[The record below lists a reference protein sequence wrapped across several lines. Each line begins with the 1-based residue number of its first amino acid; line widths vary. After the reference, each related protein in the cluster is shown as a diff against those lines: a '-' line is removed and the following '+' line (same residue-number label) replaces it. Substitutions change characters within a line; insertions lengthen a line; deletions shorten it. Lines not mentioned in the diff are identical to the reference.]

1 MTFEG
6 LTWTERGSG
15 TFKPMKNDYLHKEY
29 ELCFEQLRFYD
40 ERQINLL
47 KFLFSLTSAVAAAQ
61 FALYKLFGAP
71 TKDFHICLAFLA
83 IIVFVGSQLVYLSMV
98 QNRLYF
104 VFTARQ
110 INALRRHLLREEAP
124 SFAENQLYTK
134 TDFSA
139 IKPFSVHTYLL
150 LGSAFIT
157 SLFGGVFVYG
167 LCQIVIGKPCWCTVT
182 SAYLLLTIALT
193 LGGYFYLKT
202 QGARRADEAVHQET
216 KEANKPVDSTR

>member
-1 MTFEG
+1 MTSEEP
-6 LTWTERGSG
+6 TWMELGSG
-15 TFKPMKNDYLHKEY
+15 IFDSMKNDYLHKEY

-40 ERQINLL
+40 ERQISLL
-47 KFLFSLTSAVAAAQ
+47 KFLFTLTSAVAAAQ
-61 FALYKLFGAP
+61 FALYKLFGSP
-71 TKDFHICLAFLA
+71 TKDFHICLSFLA
-83 IIVFVGSQLVYLSMV
+83 IIVSVGSLLIFLSMV

-104 VFTARQ
+104 VFIARQ

-124 SFAENQLYTK
+124 TFAENQLYTK

-167 LCQIVIGKPCWCTVT
+167 LCQIVAGQPCWPTVT
-182 SAYLLLTIALT
+182 VAYSLLTVAMT
-193 LGGYFYLKT
+193 VGGYFYLKT
-202 QGARRADEAVHQET
+202 QGARRADEAVHHET
-216 KEANKPVDSTR
+216 GGANKTEQSNA